1 MSINEESSVD
11 LFEDVKADKIREEA
25 VSYNT
30 AKFDEFLSDNK
41 SDLEHEFCVENL
53 DDFNEFCLEE
63 FNKVEE
69 LL

>member
-1 MSINEESSVD
+1 MSIKESSVD
-11 LFEDVKADKIREEA
+11 LFEDIKAEKIREEA

-30 AKFDEFLSDNK
+30 AKFDEFLFDNK

-53 DDFNEFCLEE
+53 DDFNEFCFEE
-63 FNKVEE
+63 FKKVEE